1 MYESKF
7 HRRAFEDQNNE
18 QESMT
23 GLDTSTL
30 AAMDR
35 DGNTALHL
43 ACRGARY
50 EVIAMLLEK
59 YDAASVSKR
68 NAHKKLPIDL
78 LWESNEV
85 LDREGIEY
93 IDSVIR
99 LLKAYPETL
108 TFT

>member
-1 MYESKF
+1 MKANFTGERSRTTTSKN
-7 HRRAFEDQNNE
+7 QL
-18 QESMT
+18 T

-68 NAHKKLPIDL
+68 NAHKML
-78 LWESNEV
+78 
-85 LDREGIEY
+85 
-93 IDSVIR
+93 
-99 LLKAYPETL
+99 
-108 TFT
+108 